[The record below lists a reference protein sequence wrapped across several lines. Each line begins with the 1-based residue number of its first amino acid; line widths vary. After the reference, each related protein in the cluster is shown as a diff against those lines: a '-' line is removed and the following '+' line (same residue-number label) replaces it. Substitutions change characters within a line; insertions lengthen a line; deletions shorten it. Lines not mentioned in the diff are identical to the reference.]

1 MSTPG
6 RILVCLKQVPVP
18 GRGVFDERTKRIRRD
33 DDQTVTNPPD
43 LHALAQALAVRA
55 ETGWEVV
62 AVTMGPP
69 AAAETLLDALR
80 RGADRAVHLV
90 DRRFA
95 GADTLATARALARLV
110 AREGPDLVLT
120 GRWTLDGGTAQVGP
134 QVAELVGLPQLT
146 QVTNLRVGDGVLS
159 ADVETDVGREAW
171 TVALPA
177 VVSVGRGAE
186 PPWVT
191 EADPSA
197 VETLT
202 AEELGGGPRDFG
214 TRGSPTFVAE
224 IRHQARERSAA
235 EYGGVGFDAAELL
248 EAAFA
253 PVAPVAEVVVPT
265 PSREIWTVAEPLPG
279 GGLHPASLE
288 ALACARSVACDLR
301 ATVVAVLPCDQPHDL
316 PRVLYAHGADRVLVL
331 RCGEPAEY
339 RTNLVTDALSTA
351 IAARSPFAVIA
362 PFSARGRDYA
372 PRVAARLGLGLTGD
386 FTALEVRDAD
396 TDEPDLLWLKPA
408 LSADVIAPVIAHS
421 TPSLGT
427 LRPGSFTTR
436 AVRDQGEPD
445 VEFADVTATGDDLCT
460 AVERRVEV
468 PDGPRLAAARLV
480 IGLGPGLGTGARR
493 VAERVAATRGI
504 ALVATSAAV
513 AAEEAPPQLEI
524 GPLAR
529 SIAPAVYLGLGRHDL
544 GTLKAVKAAG
554 RVIVVDPDASLDEF
568 AGLVD
573 AVVSANVE
581 GVLLDLLLATSGAA
595 AS

>member
-6 RILVCLKQVPVP
+6 RVLVCLKQVPVP
-18 GRGVFDERTKRIRRD
+18 GREVFDERTKRIRRD
-33 DDQTVTNPPD
+33 DDQAVTNPPD
-43 LHALAQALAVRA
+43 LHALAQAIALRE

-110 AREGPDLVLT
+110 ERERPELVLT
-120 GRWTLDGGTAQVGP
+120 GWRTVDGGTAQVGP
-134 QVAELVGLPQLT
+134 QVAELAGLPQLT
-146 QVTNLRVGDGVLS
+146 QATNLRIGDGVLT

-177 VVSVGRGAE
+177 VVAVGRGTE

-224 IRHQARERSAA
+224 IRHDARERRTEHVGA
-235 EYGGVGFDAAELL
+235 GFDTAKLL

-253 PVAPVAEVVVPT
+253 PLEPEAEVVVRT
-265 PSREIWTVAEPLPG
+265 PLREIWTVAEPLPG
-279 GGLHPASLE
+279 GGLHPTSLE
-288 ALACARSVACDLR
+288 ALACARSVAGELQ
-301 ATVVAVLPCDQPHDL
+301 ATIVAVLPCDQPHDL

-331 RCGEPAEY
+331 RGTEPADY
-339 RTNLVTDALSTA
+339 RTDLVTDALSTA
-351 IAARSPFAVIA
+351 IAAHAPFAVIA

-396 TDEPDLLWLKPA
+396 TDDPDLLWLKPA
-408 LSADVIAPVIAHS
+408 LSADVVAPVIAHS
-421 TPSLGT
+421 TPSMGT
-427 LRPGSFTTR
+427 LRPGSFTAR
-436 AVRDQGEPD
+436 AVRDQREPD
-445 VEFADVTATGDDLCT
+445 VEFAGGTAGGDASCT
-460 AVERRVEV
+460 AVERRIER

-480 IGLGPGLGTGARR
+480 IGLGPGLGTGAHR
-493 VAERVAATRGI
+493 VAERVAETPGI
-504 ALVATSAAV
+504 ALAATSAAV
-513 AAEEAPPQLEI
+513 AAGEAPPQLEI

-529 SIAPAVYLGLGRHDL
+529 SIAPAVYLGFGRHDL
-544 GTLKAVKAAG
+544 GTLQAVKAAG
-554 RVIVVDPDASLDEF
+554 RIVVVDPGAGIDAF
-568 AGLVD
+568 TGLAD
-573 AVVSANVE
+573 TVVTANVE
-581 GVLLDLLLATSGAA
+581 GVLLDLLLATAGAV

>member
-1 MSTPG
+1 VSTPG

-33 DDQTVTNPPD
+33 DDQVITNPPD
-43 LHALAQALAVRA
+43 LHALAQALAVRT

-69 AAAETLLDALR
+69 AAADTLLDALR

-110 AREGPDLVLT
+110 ERERPDLVLT

-134 QVAELVGLPQLT
+134 QVAELAGLPQLT
-146 QVTNLRVGDGVLS
+146 QATNLLVGDGVL
-159 ADVETDVGREAW
+159 AAEVETDVGRESW

-177 VVSVGRGAE
+177 VVAVGRGTE

-224 IRHQARERSAA
+224 IRHEARQRAA
-235 EYGGVGFDAAELL
+235 EYVGVGFNTAELL

-253 PVAPVAEVVVPT
+253 PPAPEAEVAVRT

-279 GGLHPASLE
+279 GGLHPTSLE
-288 ALACARSVACDLR
+288 ALACARSVAGDLR
-301 ATVVAVLPCDQPHDL
+301 ATIVAVLPCDRPHDL

-331 RCGEPAEY
+331 RGTEPAEY
-339 RTNLVTDALSTA
+339 RTDVVTDALSTA
-351 IAARSPFAVIA
+351 IAAHAPFAVIA

-396 TDEPDLLWLKPA
+396 TDDPDLRWLKPA
-408 LSADVIAPVIAHS
+408 LSTDVVAPVIAHS
-421 TPSLGT
+421 TPSMGT
-427 LRPGSFTTR
+427 LRPGSFPVR
-436 AVRDQGEPD
+436 AVRDQRDPD
-445 VEFADVTATGDDLCT
+445 VEFAAGARAGDDLCT
-460 AVERRVEV
+460 VVERRVEI
-468 PDGPRLAAARLV
+468 PDAPRLAAARLV

-493 VAERVAATRGI
+493 VAERVAATPGI

-513 AAEEAPPQLEI
+513 AAGEAPQQLEI

-529 SIAPAVYLGLGRHDL
+529 SIAPAVYLGFGRHDL
-544 GTLKAVKAAG
+544 GTLQAVKGAG
-554 RVIVVDPDASLDEF
+554 RIVVVDPGAWLDAFS
-568 AGLVD
+568 GLVD
-573 AVVSANVE
+573 TVVTANVE
-581 GVLLDLLLATSGAA
+581 GVLLDLLLATAGAA